1 MIYDPRRATS
11 LLLKET
17 DDSYTRPGRDRFIK
31 VRTLSEKINPYDKNN
46 IKQFL
51 NTKRQRKSSEEIQ
64 KEKELKLTKRK
75 NLYGQHP

>member
-31 VRTLSEKINPYDKNN
+31 VRTLSEKINPYYVPREFSSIFCREMQANAK
-46 IKQFL
+46 L
-51 NTKRQRKSSEEIQ
+51 PLRTK
-64 KEKELKLTKRK
+64 
-75 NLYGQHP
+75 